1 MKEIKS
7 QDKIVHST
15 VWGINHTQE
24 VKQLPRQSASPAL
37 VCECACMC
45 LPLCGG
51 MCACIYV
58 CMCVHTPSVQGSGCL
73 PQCSTPGR
81 LPSSGVLS
89 CSVSQPRC
97 APTRTMDC
105 VTFEQ
110 TNVMRRGASQ
120 TSSGNST
127 MRTYIMIPAHRA

>member
-7 QDKIVHST
+7 RDKIVHST
-15 VWGINHTQE
+15 VWGINHTRAM
-24 VKQLPRQSASPAL
+24 KQLRRQSASPAL
-37 VCECACMC
+37 VCECACVS
-45 LPLCGG
+45 LPLCSGV
-51 MCACIYV
+51 CAGICV
-58 CMCVHTPSVQGSGCL
+58 CMCVHTPSVQGPGRL

-97 APTRTMDC
+97 APTRAVDC

-127 MRTYIMIPAHRA
+127 MRTYIMIPAHRT